1 MKFTSWKQRAEDR
14 GTSVSTEK
22 RCYANDPRYPRLVQI
37 SPGRV
42 AFVTS
47 ELDAYDAMRI
57 ALRDGG
63 RQQSTEAA
71 DARRAKQRAQ
81 AV

>member
-22 RCYANDPRYPRLVQI
+22 RCYANDPRYPRLVPI

-42 AFVTS
+42 AFVSS
-47 ELDAYDAMRI
+47 ELDAYDATLI
-57 ALRDGG
+57 AARDEE
-63 RQQSTEAA
+63 RQPDHQIAEAG
-71 DARRAKQRAQ
+71 
-81 AV
+81 

>member
-22 RCYANDPRYPRLVQI
+22 RCYADDPAYPRLVPI

-42 AFVTS
+42 AFVAK
-47 ELDAYDAMRI
+47 ELDEYDALLI
-57 ALRDGG
+57 VARDEV
-63 RQQSTEAA
+63 RQQTGEAE
-71 DARRAKQRAQ
+71 
-81 AV
+81 